1 MKNLLLIVARL
12 VLLQATLLFCIVDA
26 SSDDDDDLFSCL
38 DVDQTVSTKQRT
50 VSLANLID
58 ASAATALCRQSMQY
72 CLNGDYAAAIQPL
85 ENCLKIPGLLKHQEA
100 RLLVCL
106 GTSYC
111 QEYQCS
117 KAVSTLEKALTYAE
131 LTDAGRNTSIYYLAS
146 SHFYLRNYAIASE
159 LFKYTIANPNIPSE
173 VKQRAYAYQGISYHQ
188 MKNHAVAVD
197 SFRAALAMQ
206 GSIEVDSL
214 NYNLGIS
221 LFGMKNYDE
230 AIDPLFNASQ
240 SSTLNAR
247 YKSNAKICL
256 AECYLKGSLCR

>member
-1 MKNLLLIVARL
+1 
-12 VLLQATLLFCIVDA
+12 
-26 SSDDDDDLFSCL
+26 
-38 DVDQTVSTKQRT
+38 
-50 VSLANLID
+50 
-58 ASAATALCRQSMQY
+58 MQY
-72 CLNGDYAAAIQPL
+72 CLNGDYAIAIQPL
-85 ENCLKIPGLLKHQEA
+85 ENSLKIPNLLKHQEA
-100 RLLVCL
+100 RLLMCL
-106 GTSYC
+106 GVSYC
-111 QEYQCS
+111 QEFQCA
-117 KAVSTLEKALTYAE
+117 KAVVTLGKALTYEE
-131 LTDAGRNTSIYYLAS
+131 LSEAGRNTAIYYLAT
-146 SHFYLRNYAIASE
+146 SHFYLRNHAIASE

-173 VKQRAYAYQGISYHQ
+173 VKQRARTYQGLSYHQ
-188 MKNHAVAVD
+188 MKNYAAAVD